1 MIILIVELLSF
12 LIAKRSCH
20 TLGGVNSYPSYKNI
34 STDDGE
40 YTANISQFYELCWFL
55 RFWKSPPKGR
65 LPNEDRWVDL
75 DDSNNSLSVE
85 SFIYGEIIL
94 DLESQLEMEGKVR
107 TTWIQSITRS

>member
-1 MIILIVELLSF
+1 MLIFTILE
-12 LIAKRSCH
+12 
-20 TLGGVNSYPSYKNI
+20 
-34 STDDGE
+34 
-40 YTANISQFYELCWFL
+40 
-55 RFWKSPPKGR
+55 SPPKGR

-107 TTWIQSITRS
+107 TT